1 MEWIR
6 QLRTNIIMFFEIP
19 FMMSYY
25 YPILDLNLEKWN
37 GTYLLWH
44 AWVNADPKLDYLI
57 ASSKQTIVGYSLLRL
72 FCIREKT
79 LPCWLQLS
87 IILYRIF
94 LSRDLSQGVKSFE
107 ISQLLTN
114 LFYTNDLFSDTLLQW
129 FLRYLYINFVL
140 FSIQSCGNSMWC
152 K

>member
-1 MEWIR
+1 
-6 QLRTNIIMFFEIP
+6 MFFEIP

-57 ASSKQTIVGYSLLRL
+57 ASSKQNIVGYSLLRL

-87 IILYRIF
+87 IILYGIF
-94 LSRDLSQGVKSFE
+94 LKQRFE
-107 ISQLLTN
+107 SGSEIFWN
-114 LFYTNDLFSDTLLQW
+114 LAAVDKFILHQW
-129 FLRYLYINFVL
+129 FVFRYFAPVIFTL
-140 FSIQSCGNSMWC
+140 FIYQFCIVQHPKLWQFNVM
-152 K
+152 